1 MIDLLIRIWILIN
14 MVILIYI
21 GIKEERR
28 TK

>member
-1 MIDLLIRIWILIN
+1 MIDLLIRIWILVS

-28 TK
+28 TR

>member
-28 TK
+28 KG